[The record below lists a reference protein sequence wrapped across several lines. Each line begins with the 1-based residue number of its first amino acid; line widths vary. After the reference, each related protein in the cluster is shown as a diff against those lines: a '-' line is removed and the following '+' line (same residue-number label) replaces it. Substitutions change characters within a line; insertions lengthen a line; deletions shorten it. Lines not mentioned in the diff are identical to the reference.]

1 MNDDLIKTR
10 WQLIPVVGELV
21 ENEVMWSEKPSIE
34 QIHQLVDG
42 LLRTHE
48 TECLLVLA
56 AFDAVK
62 DPDNLQLLDMFVDE
76 LARDKDLP
84 LNPTATAIF
93 ETLMWEKRGWAA
105 TSKQRAM
112 PEPEDNFYIAGP
124 AVLFDRQV
132 WSW

>member
-21 ENEVMWSEKPSIE
+21 ENEVMWPEKPSIQ

-42 LLRTHE
+42 LLRTRE
-48 TECLLVLA
+48 IECLLVLA

-62 DPDNLQLLDMFVDE
+62 DPDNLQLLHMFVDE

-93 ETLMWEKRGWAA
+93 ETLTWEKRGWAA

-112 PEPEDNFYIAGP
+112 PELEDNFYIAGP

-132 WSW
+132 WFW